1 MTGLRAAVSL
11 LTRIPVSVDR
21 NEIGTSLLWLPVV
34 GAGIGAVVG
43 GVYVGLGSFL
53 PALAAAGMALGV
65 GLLLTGGLHEDGLA
79 DTADALGASSP
90 QEALV
95 IMKDPNHGTFGVT
108 ALAIS
113 VLVRAT
119 AISALSGLGGLGAII
134 AAHALSR
141 GAAVGVMATVRPA
154 TEEGL
159 GASYAG
165 GSNRTRAAVGCLVA
179 IALAGGGLG
188 LWMVPAAGIS
198 AIAAVVAGAVARA
211 RFGGMTGDVL
221 GAAQQLA
228 ETGVLLLTAGVAS
241 AGLAIPAW

>member
-1 MTGLRAAVSL
+1 MTGLRAALSL
-11 LTRIPVSVDR
+11 LTRIPVSIDGRDVAA
-21 NEIGTSLLWLPVV
+21 SVVWLPLV
-34 GAGIGAVVG
+34 GGGVGAVVG

-53 PALAAAGMALGV
+53 PALAAAGIALAV
-65 GLLLTGGLHEDGLA
+65 GLVLTGGLHEDGLA
-79 DTADALGASSP
+79 DTADALGASSA

-95 IMKDPNHGTFGVT
+95 IMKDPHHGTFGVT
-108 ALAIS
+108 ALTIS
-113 VLVRAT
+113 VLVRAA

-154 TEEGL
+154 TEGL
-159 GASYAG
+159 GAAYAVG
-165 GSNRTRAAVGCLVA
+165 LSRTRAAVGCLVA
-179 IALAGGGLG
+179 IALATGGLG

-198 AIAAVVAGAVARA
+198 AIAAMVAGAVARA

-228 ETGVLLLTAGVAS
+228 EAGVLVLAAGLSS
-241 AGLAIPAW
+241 AGLPIPAW